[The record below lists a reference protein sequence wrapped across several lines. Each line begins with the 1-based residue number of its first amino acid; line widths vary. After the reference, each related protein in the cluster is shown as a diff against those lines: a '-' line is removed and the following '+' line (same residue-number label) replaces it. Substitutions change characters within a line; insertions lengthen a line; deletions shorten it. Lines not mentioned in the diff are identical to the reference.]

1 MYRISDDMYTIT
13 DLKMS
18 GLDFKTPK
26 RKQILQEIVRKRGIE
41 LDSKK
46 DELYLTVPKSN
57 LGEAQHQLFQA
68 MLDIND
74 LFYLNQSSI
83 KSFFFEDVT
92 KIFSDSHEI
101 YYSKDISLRGRSGY
115 TQNFDFLATA

>member
-1 MYRISDDMYTIT
+1 
-13 DLKMS
+13 
-18 GLDFKTPK
+18 
-26 RKQILQEIVRKRGIE
+26 
-41 LDSKK
+41 
-46 DELYLTVPKSN
+46 
-57 LGEAQHQLFQA
+57 

-92 KIFSDSHEI
+92 KYFDSHEI

-115 TQNFDFLATA
+115 TQNFDFLLQRNKLHPERFIKLFEQPPSISFGKNLSFMD